1 MNNLAMPTPHPN
13 PNLDACAAVL
23 AGASISAPLIIAIG
37 AQNIFLLRQGWR
49 REHAGAVVL
58 TCALIDAALMTV
70 GVSSLAVALGAKRTA
85 LNAVALAGVIFHI
98 PYGAAAARRAF
109 KNQAVQI
116 NALRQ
121 ALTLKSALLRTL
133 ALSLLRQP
141 TSTLTP

>member
-1 MNNLAMPTPHPN
+1 
-13 PNLDACAAVL
+13 
-23 AGASISAPLIIAIG
+23 
-37 AQNIFLLRQGWR
+37 
-49 REHAGAVVL
+49 
-58 TCALIDAALMTV
+58 MTV
-70 GVSSLAVALGAKRTA
+70 GVSSLAVALGANRTA
-85 LNAVALAGVIFHI
+85 LNAVAFAGVIFLI
-98 PYGAAAARRAF
+98 AYGAAASRHAF

>member
-23 AGASISAPLIIAIG
+23 AGASISAQLIIAIG
-37 AQNIFLLRQGWR
+37 AQKIFLLRHGWR
-49 REHAGAVVL
+49 REHVGAVVL

-85 LNAVALAGVIFHI
+85 LNAVALAGVIFLI